1 MEGLIGEFL
10 HLFALHI
17 AFYIFLLLHST
28 NNQNK
33 TWLVCGSL
41 TDNFL
46 GHTLVFCYPHI
57 RTTRTQRHTL
67 HTHMHTNMR
76 THLHMCSTFQFWS
89 FVELKNKS
97 FIKVKIG
104 HNNALALLAWKGSCC
119 AHSTHCVNMSMRN
132 TLKRLVREECIHAD
146 LKAAW

>member
-1 MEGLIGEFL
+1 MTNRWMSTLVCLAHCILVFL
-10 HLFALHI
+10 F
-17 AFYIFLLLHST
+17 LHST

-57 RTTRTQRHTL
+57 RT
-67 HTHMHTNMR
+67 MR
-76 THLHMCSTFQFWS
+76 THRHTHHTHACILITRTLLHTCSTFQFWS
-89 FVELKNKS
+89 FFELKNKS
-97 FIKVKIG
+97 FTKVKIG
-104 HNNALALLAWKGSCC
+104 HTNVLALLAWKGSCC
-119 AHSTHCVNMSMRN
+119 ARSIHCVNMPMRN
-132 TLKRLVREECIHAD
+132 TLKRLVREECVHAD